1 VKSANLIVWYS
12 FLAILAYLILTRW
25 SGANAL
31 LKTGFAGITGYAEAL
46 QGRSRPR

>member
-1 VKSANLIVWYS
+1 MPRLLIWYT

-31 LKTGFAGITGYAEAL
+31 LKTSFGGYTSAVRAL
-46 QGRSRPR
+46 QGR